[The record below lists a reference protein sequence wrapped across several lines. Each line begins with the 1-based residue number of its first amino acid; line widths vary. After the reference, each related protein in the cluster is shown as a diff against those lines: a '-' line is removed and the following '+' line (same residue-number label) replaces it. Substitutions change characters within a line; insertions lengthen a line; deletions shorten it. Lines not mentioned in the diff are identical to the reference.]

1 MCAIPPVSDSRQPSH
16 CENGHGID
24 KPPVVVLLGHSLL
37 LDAVAT
43 GLADSQLPG
52 LVLLDTNGPDMEAR
66 LKSLKPRLI
75 LFDLRC
81 TFTECLFHVLLELP
95 SAALLG
101 LDQDASH
108 ALLLSGKRCVTPT
121 MDQMCQLVHEE
132 VGSGIT
138 GTSTT
143 MATRSTPTPA
153 SAASSS
159 ETIT

>member
-1 MCAIPPVSDSRQPSH
+1 MD
-16 CENGHGID
+16 E
-24 KPPVVVLLGHSLL
+24 PPVVVLLGHSLL

-52 LVLLDTNGPDMEAR
+52 LVVLDTSGPDIEAR

-101 LDQDASH
+101 LDQDACQ

-121 MDQMCQLVHEE
+121 MNELYELVQQEA
-132 VGSGIT
+132 G
-138 GTSTT
+138 
-143 MATRSTPTPA
+143 
-153 SAASSS
+153 
-159 ETIT
+159 